1 MLQLPQPSS
10 LPSLEQ
16 TGPLAKGE
24 QLRQG
29 RARQFAGRCWGC
41 AGSRT
46 RAKAV
51 ITPQIPAGLHRD
63 KLAVDRLLAPT
74 HQ

>member
-1 MLQLPQPSS
+1 MLQLPRPSS
-10 LPSLEQ
+10 LPLLEQ

-29 RARQFAGRCWGC
+29 RARQFARGCRGR
-41 AGSRT
+41 AGSHT
-46 RAKAV
+46 RARAV
-51 ITPQIPAGLHRD
+51 IMPQIPAGLHRD
-63 KLAVDRLLAPT
+63 KLMVDRLLALA